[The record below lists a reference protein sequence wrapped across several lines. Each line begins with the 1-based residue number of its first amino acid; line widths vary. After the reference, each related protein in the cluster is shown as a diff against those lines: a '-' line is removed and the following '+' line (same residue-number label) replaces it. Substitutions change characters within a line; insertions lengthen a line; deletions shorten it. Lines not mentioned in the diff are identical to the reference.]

1 MRLTCVA
8 TYGYARV
15 STSRQ
20 AESRLGLDAQR
31 AAMLAFDPAV
41 LISEESASA
50 GEGKDRP
57 ILASLLGVLAA
68 GDSLV
73 VSKIDRLARSVV
85 DFGQILSRAQRQ
97 GWALVILDLQLD
109 TSSPVGKMTANILAS
124 VAEFERDM
132 IRTRTKESAAISRAR
147 GKRLGK
153 PSALDPAI
161 VTLIHDSRRDG
172 LSWADLA
179 VRLNALDLTTPTGR
193 AWTRE
198 SVRSAS
204 QVGDTAEATRRRG

>member
-1 MRLTCVA
+1 MT

-31 AAMLAFDPAV
+31 AAILGFDSEA

-50 GEGKDRP
+50 GEGKARP
-57 ILASLLGVLAA
+57 ILANLLAVLLP

-85 DFGQILSRAQRQ
+85 DFGQILSMAQRR
-97 GWALVILDLQLD
+97 GWSLVIVDMQLD
-109 TSSPVGKMTANILAS
+109 TSTPVGKMTANILAA

-132 IRTRTKESAAISRAR
+132 IRTRTRESAAISRAR

-153 PSALDPAI
+153 PSQLDPSAAEF
-161 VTLIHDSRRDG
+161 IHRTRAAG
-172 LSWADLA
+172 MSWASIADN
-179 VRLNALDLTTPTGR
+179 LNELGLLTPTGKP
-193 AWTRE
+193 WSRE
-198 SVRSAS
+198 SVRSAA
-204 QVGDTAEATRRRG
+204 QVGDVAEAERRRG